1 MLVGGGRGDVGVF
14 GVGFFP
20 FLPRLKSLIF
30 LLLDVLV
37 VSY

>member
-1 MLVGGGRGDVGVF
+1 MLVSGGRGDVEVF
-14 GVGFFP
+14 GVNFFS

-30 LLLDVLV
+30 ILLDVLV